1 MAEENN
7 RSQNIGGYRD
17 RPWIPRFWDG
27 ITFFA
32 WMRIL
37 AAHRFRIAPSR
48 IGMAVLIAFI
58 GLLNSFLAAVQ
69 RLLLGRRIRATALQ
83 GDPIFIVGHWR
94 SGTTLLHEMFIVD
107 QRHGYTDSY
116 ACFAP
121 NHFLISRWCLAP
133 LVGLLMPKKRPI
145 DNMPFGWE
153 RPQEDEFALCNM
165 GLPSPYLSLIFPNEP
180 RRYERYLYMEGLTA
194 EESERWKNGFLSFL
208 KSVTMREWRRIVLK
222 SPPHTARIRVL
233 LELFPNAKFVHIYR
247 NPYSLFPSTMNLW
260 RRLSTDEA
268 LQIPAHQGLEEYVFE
283 TFEKMY
289 RHFEA
294 DRPLIPAGNFTEVSY
309 ENLVSD
315 PVGEM
320 ERIYRELG
328 LDGFESVRDRLRRFI
343 RERSGYQRNRFD
355 LDPAT
360 KREIGRRWRFFFDRY
375 GYPIEDDSATEDA
388 KTDSA
393 DHAATANPSTRG
405 GEDAQIQAFTT
416 APDDVPPRRR
426 PLQRPW
432 KSNAQSPLSR

>member
-1 MAEENN
+1 MSEESN
-7 RSQNIGGYRD
+7 RSENIGGYRD

-27 ITFFA
+27 ITFLP

-48 IGMAVLIAFI
+48 IGMAVLIALI

-69 RLLLGRRIRATALQ
+69 GLLLGRRIRQTALQ

-180 RRYERYLYMEGLTA
+180 RRYERFLYMDKLTA
-194 EESERWKNGFLSFL
+194 DELQNWKQGFLHFL
-208 KSVTMREWRRIVLK
+208 KSVTLRENRRIVLK

-233 LELFPNAKFVHIYR
+233 LDMFPNAKFVHIYR

-260 RRLSTDEA
+260 RRLSRDEG
-268 LQIPAHQGLEEYVFE
+268 LQIPTHHGLEEYVFE

-289 RHFEA
+289 QWFEA
-294 DRPLIPAGNFTEVSY
+294 DRPLIPPGNFAEVSY

-328 LDGFESVRDRLRRFI
+328 LDGFDSVREGLGRFI
-343 RERSGYQRNRFD
+343 RERSGYQRNRFE
-355 LDPAT
+355 LDAAI
-360 KREIGRRWRFFFDRY
+360 KHEIGRRWRFFFERY
-375 GYPIEDDSATEDA
+375 GYPIDECCGVNAAQPDSHEADA
-388 KTDSA
+388 EK
-393 DHAATANPSTRG
+393 PSSSG
-405 GEDAQIQAFTT
+405 GKDCEIQSFAT
-416 APDDVPPRRR
+416 APDDVPPRRQ

-432 KSNAQSPLSR
+432 KTTARPRLP